1 MKNVIL
7 ILLIGI
13 PFLLNGQ
20 FEYGWK
26 IYELD
31 SLKIEKF
38 RDGGNIKSI
47 GVYTNGQLKYA
58 RISNGTEI
66 IEPVE
71 YFSSNGELESI
82 VDYKKMTY
90 ELINSS
96 HLLNYQFVDT
106 CILIVKEQLFKN
118 FGISDFQDLISIDG
132 FNSSQ
137 SSNIFNKYS
146 VRSSK
151 LYQPENYQIGS
162 CRILV
167 STKTEFNNRIEPIIN
182 FRIDSTMKIV
192 ESNIDLKK
200 SYDYKFPI
208 KFAESIKSKFNW
220 KNEISENLKRGIKVQ
235 GPFLEIRNKEIK
247 WIIQRQAGT
256 MSSSSNFDN
265 MQLDDY
271 VEEIIIDAETGNY
284 VRALKFV
291 GSPNCN

>member
-47 GVYTNGQLKYA
+47 GVYTNGQLKYT
-58 RISNGTEI
+58 RISNGTGI

-71 YFSSNGELESI
+71 YFSRNGELESI

-90 ELINSS
+90 ELIDSS
-96 HLLNYQFVDT
+96 HLINYQFVDT

-146 VRSSK
+146 VRNSK

-167 STKTEFNNRIEPIIN
+167 STQTEFSNRIEPIIN

-235 GPFLEIRNKEIK
+235 GPFLEIRNNEIK

-256 MSSSSNFDN
+256 MSSNPNFDN

-284 VRALKFV
+284 VSALKFV

>member
-38 RDGGNIKSI
+38 WDGGYIKSI
-47 GVYTNGQLKYA
+47 GAYTNGQLKYTM
-58 RISNGTEI
+58 ISNGNEI

-71 YFSSNGELESI
+71 YFSRNGELKSI

-90 ELINSS
+90 ELIDSS
-96 HLLNYQFVDT
+96 HLTNYQFVDT

-118 FGISDFQDLISIDG
+118 FGNSDFQDLISIDG

-151 LYQPENYQIGS
+151 LYLPENYQIGS

-167 STKTEFNNRIEPIIN
+167 STQTEFNNRIAPIIN

-200 SYDYKFPI
+200 SYDYRFPI
-208 KFAESIKSKFNW
+208 EFAESIKSKFNW
-220 KNEISENLKRGIKVQ
+220 RNEISENLKRGIKVQ
-235 GPFLEIRNKEIK
+235 GPFLEIRNNEIK

-256 MSSSSNFDN
+256 MRSSSNFDN

-284 VRALKFV
+284 VSVLKFV
-291 GSPNCN
+291 GIPNCN